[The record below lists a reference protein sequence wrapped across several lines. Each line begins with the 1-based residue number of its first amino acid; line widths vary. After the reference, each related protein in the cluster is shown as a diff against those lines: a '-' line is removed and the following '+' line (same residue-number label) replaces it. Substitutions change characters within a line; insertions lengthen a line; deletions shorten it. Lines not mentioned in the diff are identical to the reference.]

1 MGITLS
7 FLLSDVE
14 RRKLRL
20 AARDKEL
27 NMGRLPKLRWPMC
40 SRALVFCC
48 FSVCYLSHQV
58 VRADTEVILSSN
70 GITVTEDELV
80 FYVKERLRP
89 EVYESAMSKPDA
101 IANAVTNIYV
111 IKRASQEALSQNL
124 ISADEV
130 RAAAALGGDR
140 AGLKSYSDIKKRELV
155 EATDWEAL
163 ARERYILESEKFET
177 STSVDV
183 DHILIKPDGRSFDE
197 LVQQVRRVQE
207 ALESNSN
214 FSEVAIEYSDDK
226 SVEMNSGSLGF
237 FRRGT
242 MDPRFE
248 DQAFSML
255 VPGEISPPVLTS
267 FGVHIIRFNGRK
279 ESEKIPFEQVKDRL
293 ITQIKR
299 ERLDGISGEILRD
312 FRFEPADE
320 VSSLDQTAVA
330 ERVLVRL
337 LDARATVFPD

>member
-1 MGITLS
+1 M
-7 FLLSDVE
+7 D
-14 RRKLRL
+14 
-20 AARDKEL
+20 
-27 NMGRLPKLRWPMC
+27 RLPILRWPMC
-40 SRALVFCC
+40 LRTLLLGC
-48 FSVCYLSHQV
+48 FSVWCLWHEV
-58 VRADTEVILSSN
+58 ARADTDVILSSS

-80 FYVKERLRP
+80 FYIKERLRP
-89 EVYESAMSKPDA
+89 EVYESAMAKPDA
-101 IANAVTNIYV
+101 VANAVTNIYV
-111 IKRASQEALSQNL
+111 IKRASQEALSQSL

-130 RAAAALGGDR
+130 RAAAGLGGDR
-140 AGLKSYSDIKKRELV
+140 AGLKSYSDVKKRELV

-163 ARERYILESEKFET
+163 AKERYILESEKFQT
-177 STSVDV
+177 SMSVDV

-207 ALESNSN
+207 ALETNSK
-214 FSEVAIEYSDDK
+214 FSEVAIEYSEDK
-226 SVEMNSGSLGF
+226 SVKMNSGALGF

-320 VSSLDQTAVA
+320 VASLDQTAIA

-337 LDARATVFPD
+337 LDARAAVFPD